1 MNMHLTALVF
11 SLHTRP
17 VWKRLEWDSIDGL
30 RKALSHEYP
39 AAYLA
44 RNRDLDRLRWFDEI
58 FIDRGRKH
66 PAKALAALLLGKKK
80 MPLIEG
86 SYSHPGQLHRGVRR
100 LLAHAVAR
108 GERNAY
114 IIGVDDALFDRA
126 WKADGVGR
134 VAQPRWS
141 APGLPTHATPPL
153 MKPDTWEAALSRL
166 AQVPVPD
173 SLLGAY
179 LGVSANTQLVR
190 QLIMRAALSEAP
202 VLITGPMGS
211 GKEVIARWVH
221 NLSGRRPFVPVNC
234 AAVPRGLIESEL
246 FGYAAGAFT
255 DATFR
260 RDGLW
265 KQAGNGTL
273 FLDEIGDAS
282 KDVQLK
288 LLRALEERKI
298 RPLGTTDEIDA
309 PARILAATSR
319 NLAAAMLTGK
329 FRPELYFRLSVLTI
343 PAAPLSER
351 PEDIPELAQFFW
363 KQLTSGAALP
373 PEIVAALQLRPWTGN
388 VRELKAVLTKLF
400 TLFGDDTPSLEQLRT
415 VFQLHDIP
423 FQSALG
429 TPALSLPNMA
439 GDPKYNGGHQQ

>member
-1 MNMHLTALVF
+1 
-11 SLHTRP
+11 
-17 VWKRLEWDSIDGL
+17 
-30 RKALSHEYP
+30 
-39 AAYLA
+39 
-44 RNRDLDRLRWFDEI
+44 
-58 FIDRGRKH
+58 
-66 PAKALAALLLGKKK
+66 
-80 MPLIEG
+80 
-86 SYSHPGQLHRGVRR
+86 
-100 LLAHAVAR
+100 
-108 GERNAY
+108 
-114 IIGVDDALFDRA
+114 
-126 WKADGVGR
+126 
-134 VAQPRWS
+134 
-141 APGLPTHATPPL
+141 
-153 MKPDTWEAALSRL
+153 
-166 AQVPVPD
+166 
-173 SLLGAY
+173 
-179 LGVSANTQLVR
+179 
-190 QLIMRAALSEAP
+190 
-202 VLITGPMGS
+202 MGS